1 MAFLIAESKSGKLG
15 SCNKKQL
22 QLNTISSQ
30 NICNSYHYQEEEE
43 EEEEEEDMMYAEL
56 TGASIVSLSQSTSS
70 YNKGRNSLL
79 FQV

>member
-30 NICNSYHYQEEEE
+30 IICNSYHHQ

-79 FQV
+79 SYI